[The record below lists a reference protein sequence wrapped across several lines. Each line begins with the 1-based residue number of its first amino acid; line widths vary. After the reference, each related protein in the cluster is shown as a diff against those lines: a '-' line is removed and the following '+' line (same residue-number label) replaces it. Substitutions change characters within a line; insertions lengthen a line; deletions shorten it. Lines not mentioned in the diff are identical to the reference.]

1 MSASTSTGAPTAKK
15 VKTEGSPPS
24 SLDERLRAVT
34 RPASAFQILNEL
46 QREQIVTDLA
56 LLSDIRAMFAALQ
69 SELDDATRF
78 NEVIREPP
86 PLRIAELERLRAN
99 ILRARAEVLDFV
111 ARRRAIAPGVI
122 DYGNWAATEL
132 ANNIATNVDAQISD
146 LVGALADE
154 QRAPIEQ
161 QQKLER
167 TAELRRL
174 TADALAAE
182 ATLREVVASIA
193 TLAKKTADADRD
205 VEAWKRR
212 VDEAQSVIKTL
223 NEPIDDLK
231 VTENG
236 VERSVTLAGFLKY
249 YGSLQAQLTARAAD
263 LQRVV
268 AELRR
273 LTSSS
278 TKLQAELTTAY
289 EFLKQY
295 DDAKLA
301 AMKQQLDA
309 DKAKIDQLAVQSTAN
324 AASVAELERSVAR
337 NAKLTADVDASVA
350 RIRASLE
357 QYDAAWLERQRAAL
371 AASADPLQ
379 KLSVDAARLDLQA
392 SAYASD
398 AKSAQAT
405 LLRTSASL
413 GKLRTQIAL
422 TREEVTLE
430 ARRLQADLVATDE
443 LQSAV
448 DEYRLKFDEAAR
460 QTPNLTPLQ
469 LAELASNSYLAELK
483 KWDGNDNRVPYLY
496 VLARTDL
503 ARRKLDAEKTAP
515 VPQPQPQPAPAP
527 SPIPVPV
534 PAPVPKTDIKR
545 EELDQVRDLVRQFE
559 PSLVSQTRAGLLA
572 QLFVLLDRL
581 LLQGDLPREQTI
593 QLIRDLQKV
602 PGRDRLREYLRI
614 SLQNLEGSS
623 FDESE
628 LKEAEKQFLES
639 LRQELTKPNP
649 SDTSVLQPAFRAKRR
664 RVEST
669 IASTAM
675 LHAFLALP
683 SQTN

>member
-24 SLDERLRAVT
+24 SLDERLRAIT
-34 RPASAFQILNEL
+34 RPTSAFQILNEL

-223 NEPIDDLK
+223 NEPIDDLR

-249 YGSLQAQLTARAAD
+249 YGSLQTQLTARAAD

-301 AMKQQLDA
+301 AMKQQLDT
-309 DKAKIDQLAVQSTAN
+309 DKAKIDQLAAQSAAN
-324 AASVAELERSVAR
+324 AASVAELERSVTR

-422 TREEVTLE
+422 TREEVALE

-503 ARRKLDAEKTAP
+503 ARRKLDAAKAP
-515 VPQPQPQPAPAP
+515 PAPAP
-527 SPIPVPV
+527 
-534 PAPVPKTDIKR
+534 APVPTPIPAPEPEVKR
-545 EELDQVRDLVRQFE
+545 EELEEVPGLIRKFE
-559 PSLVSQTRAGLLA
+559 PNLNSSTREALLNQLFDLLNRLLA
-572 QLFVLLDRL
+572 S
-581 LLQGDLPREQTI
+581 GDLPRAQMI
-593 QLIRDLQKV
+593 QLLRYLQDLPVRDDFKPFLKSSLDDLQATV
-602 PGRDRLREYLRI
+602 
-614 SLQNLEGSS
+614 LEKKDLSY
-623 FDESE
+623 
-628 LKEAEKQFLES
+628 AEQQFLER
-639 LRQELTKPNP
+639 LRQEMFPAASTTAT
-649 SDTSVLQPAFRAKRR
+649 DQTSVFKKRR
-664 RVEST
+664 QG
-669 IASTAM
+669 IASKITSTAM

-683 SQTN
+683 SPTN